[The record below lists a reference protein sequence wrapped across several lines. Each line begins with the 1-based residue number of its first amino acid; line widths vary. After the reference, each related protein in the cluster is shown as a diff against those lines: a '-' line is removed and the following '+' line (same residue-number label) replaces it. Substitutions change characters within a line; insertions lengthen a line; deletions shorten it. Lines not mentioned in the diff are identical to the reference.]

1 MQEIVSSQWSTMK
14 EIIESRGSVKSY
26 DTHYEIPEQDLNEI
40 LVAAIQAPSAWNL
53 QHWRFM
59 IFQGKAEQEELAKV
73 AYYQPQI
80 MGSSVVVAVLGD
92 LRADL
97 VAEEIYKPQVEKGQM
112 KEEVYQQLL
121 QNINAYYQ
129 TERVARDEAILN
141 ASLAAMQLMLAVKA
155 KGLDSCPIGGFD
167 RQAFMEKYQVD
178 KRYVPLM
185 LISIGKAAQ
194 PARPTSRI
202 SLEKVILP
210 KGK

>member
-1 MQEIVSSQWSTMK
+1 
-14 EIIESRGSVKSY
+14 
-26 DTHYEIPEQDLNEI
+26 
-40 LVAAIQAPSAWNL
+40 
-53 QHWRFM
+53 
-59 IFQGKAEQEELAKV
+59 
-73 AYYQPQI
+73 
-80 MGSSVVVAVLGD
+80 
-92 LRADL
+92 
-97 VAEEIYKPQVEKGQM
+97 M